1 MGLSLKEP
9 PTGPLTKKEKERNK
23 KKQQREVG
31 QGQGSNIEGNLRT
44 GRAKQQRSRL
54 LPSQKDAIYKSV
66 DNPVTPKPKTKA
78 MYGQGQVKDVSTKLK
93 EKKKKQ
99 LALKKA
105 TKNMNMGGVMKNR
118 GGTFKGIF

>member
-23 KKQQREVG
+23 KKQEREVG
-31 QGQGSNIEGNLRT
+31 RGQGSNFEGNLRT
-44 GRAKQQRSRL
+44 GRAQQQRSY
-54 LPSQKDAIYKSV
+54 LPFDAKDAIYKSV